1 MFPELFQIPVINT
14 SFNVYGV
21 LMVTGFLS
29 AVFLMRRLAVT
40 IGENPDHITNVAL
53 YSLISGVVG
62 ARIFYV
68 WHHFDLFRGDPW
80 WSVFAVWRGG
90 LEFLGGFLCGIV
102 LVIIYLIRQKLS
114 VKRYMDL
121 LAVGLMLALA
131 FGRLGCFMGRGCCY
145 GKPTDVSWGV
155 QFPYGSDPYR
165 SQIYPDYARN
175 RPEARIDLPAEYF
188 GFAGEDGQSWYAA
201 DEAGKYNAYLKPPGL
216 LTERQAREVSEGKY
230 QCLPVHP
237 TQLYSSANA
246 LFLCLVFYLFWR
258 KFAKIYPGTTLGLL
272 LILYGLTR
280 FVLESVRDDNPYEHA
295 WWAIHDGW
303 TISQNIG
310 IYLAIVGLILMIV
323 LFSRK
328 PVRLSGPR
336 GLPREPEPSKAPASP
351 YNGTAPPATVN
362 PEPSPETA
370 NPPQKPDMPA
380 EPLDR

>member
-1 MFPELFQIPVINT
+1 
-14 SFNVYGV
+14 
-21 LMVTGFLS
+21 
-29 AVFLMRRLAVT
+29 
-40 IGENPDHITNVAL
+40 
-53 YSLISGVVG
+53 
-62 ARIFYV
+62 
-68 WHHFDLFRGDPW
+68 
-80 WSVFAVWRGG
+80 
-90 LEFLGGFLCGIV
+90 
-102 LVIIYLIRQKLS
+102 
-114 VKRYMDL
+114 
-121 LAVGLMLALA
+121 
-131 FGRLGCFMGRGCCY
+131 
-145 GKPTDVSWGV
+145 
-155 QFPYGSDPYR
+155 
-165 SQIYPDYARN
+165 
-175 RPEARIDLPAEYF
+175 
-188 GFAGEDGQSWYAA
+188 
-201 DEAGKYNAYLKPPGL
+201 
-216 LTERQAREVSEGKY
+216 EVSEGKY